1 MRMVLGGLL
10 ASVLLS
16 PPAAEP
22 SDIQVDDYV
31 VTYELRLSKDNVLL
45 DGKEKYRLMLID
57 ELIGSIDEKNR
68 NLKNL
73 LIEKSKVI
81 DKIQTLLD
89 FRVYTKTPFSEAQ
102 LDSFTRFTGFYSQ
115 EAYALQSTLIKIDS
129 DKELKAAKK
138 ELLHNDANYKAIIHE
153 LSSFSNNL
161 SDAIIYLHNIID
173 FGYSTLQVL

>member
-1 MRMVLGGLL
+1 MKMVIGGLL

-22 SDIQVDDYV
+22 SDIQVDEYI
-31 VTYELRLSKDNVLL
+31 VTYELHLPTDNALTVS
-45 DGKEKYRLMLID
+45 KEKYCLMLID
-57 ELIGSIDEKNR
+57 ELIGTIDEKNR
-68 NLKNL
+68 SLKNL
-73 LIEKSKVI
+73 LREKTKVL

-115 EAYALQSTLIKIDS
+115 EACALQNTLKKIDT
-129 DKELKAAKK
+129 DKELKAATK
-138 ELLHNDANYKAIIHE
+138 ELLHNEANYKAIIHE

-161 SDAIIYLHNIID
+161 SDAIRYLHKIID
-173 FGYSTLQVL
+173 YGNSTLQVL